1 MEKVLVN
8 TNEYNGRYV
17 AMKGFDDNTIIG
29 VGKNPQK
36 ALKDAEQK
44 GFKDPV
50 ILYVPEENVI
60 HIYPE

>member
-1 MEKVLVN
+1 MEKILVN

-17 AMKGFDDNTIIG
+17 AMKSFDDNTIIG

-36 ALKDAEQK
+36 ALKDAEK
-44 GFKDPV
+44 NGFKDPV